1 MMGVTQMDQFTVF
14 MAQLDKTLA
23 QEQLSSTDLVYVPVT
38 FSFHNQR
45 LQVAI
50 NMLQTSFNQ
59 GNNVFG
65 VPDILD
71 RIRMLVGLELADRPQ
86 SRWPTKIT
94 TQQLTITP
102 HKMVRVIL
110 VDMRA
115 YQVE

>member
-1 MMGVTQMDQFTVF
+1 MDQFTAF

-50 NMLQTSFNQ
+50 NMLQTSY
-59 GNNVFG
+59 NVFG

-71 RIRMLVGLELADRPQ
+71 RIRMLVSLELADRPQ

-102 HKMVRVIL
+102 HKMVRVIP